1 MKQTDYLVGNLKIIE
16 DLKKMPVFE
25 PFTQEELTMLL
36 NMSKLRRYSPGETI
50 IQEGN
55 IDRWLYFLVN
65 GKVKITKKGETIA
78 IIGRA
83 GDVFGEMRFVDNAPR
98 SAAVIAEGEAVCI
111 AVDSDYIDKLSG
123 KDKVTFGYIL
133 YRVISEIL
141 VDRLRVA
148 TKELI
153 ALKGKKGLSFWKR

>member
-1 MKQTDYLVGNLKIIE
+1 MKQTDYLGGNLRIIG

-25 PFTQEELTMLL
+25 PFTREELTMLL
-36 NMSKLRRYSPGETI
+36 NMSKLRRYGPGETI

-55 IDRWLYFLVN
+55 LDRWVFFLVN
-65 GKVKITKKGETIA
+65 GKVKIMKKGETVTMIDH
-78 IIGRA
+78 A

-98 SAAVIAEGEAVCI
+98 SAAAIAEGEVICI

-123 KDKVTFGYIL
+123 KDKVTFGYIF

-141 VDRLRVA
+141 VNRLRVA

-153 ALKGKKGLSFWKR
+153 TLKGKKGLSFWKK

>member
-1 MKQTDYLVGNLKIIE
+1 MKETDYLVGNLKIID

-25 PFTQEELTMLL
+25 PFTREELTMLL
-36 NMSKLRRYSPGETI
+36 NMSKLRMYRPEETI

-55 IDRWLYFLVN
+55 IDRWVYFLVS
-65 GKVKITKKGETIA
+65 GKVKISKKGETVA
-78 IIGRA
+78 VLNRA

-98 SAAVIAEGEAVCI
+98 SAAAMANGEVVCI
-111 AVDSDYIDKLSG
+111 AVDSDYVDKISG
-123 KDKVTFGYIL
+123 KDKVAFGYIL

-153 ALKGKKGLSFWKR
+153 ALKGKKGLSFWKK